1 MTVGILNTVGE
12 IAGAVAAVE
21 GAEKLDPDAG
31 LLTKAAAA
39 VAGFKGAEALEGL
52 VEKKKDDEQA
62 ADDTQATDGSDTS
75 QA

>member
-1 MTVGILNTVGE
+1 MGILNTVGE
-12 IAGAVAAVE
+12 IAGAMAAVE

-52 VEKKKDDEQA
+52 VEKKDEQPEQA

>member
-1 MTVGILNTVGE
+1 MGILNTVGE

-21 GAEKLDPDAG
+21 AAEKLDPDAG

-52 VEKKKDDEQA
+52 LEKKEDATEQA
-62 ADDTQATDGSDTS
+62 ADDTQATDGSDTL